1 MASVFPPGEATGAE
15 TLLEFPCS
23 FPIKA
28 MGRNE
33 KGFESLVTAIVRRHA
48 EIHSPAAITTN
59 PSRAGTYLSVTV
71 VIEAHSKTQLDRIYE
86 DLTAC
91 EQVLVAL

>member
-1 MASVFPPGEATGAE
+1 MTEND

-28 MGRNE
+28 MGRNGE
-33 KGFESLVTAIVRRHA
+33 DFESTVTEIVLRHA
-48 EIHSPAAITTN
+48 QLTDDENITARSSGSGN
-59 PSRAGTYLSVTV
+59 FLSVTV
-71 VIEAHSKTQLDRIYE
+71 TINALSRPQLDRIYE

-91 EQVLVAL
+91 EQVLMAL